1 MGVLFDSFFLTY
13 RLKCAYEKQPVEL
26 DMPDCQLILKR
37 PTQRSHCRP
46 TTTARPTPFAASTP
60 LLEANVDRADLLPSS
75 LPQLSSDAH
84 TQDADPRQEITITQQ
99 SEQTVEEYRVGGR
112 LYMIKIT
119 PKTGAPH
126 YLVDDLSDGRFSYS
140 QNIDPSFRS
149 PRWVIRKF

>member
-1 MGVLFDSFFLTY
+1 MKNNQLNLICLIASLFLSGPLSV
-13 RLKCAYEKQPVEL
+13 AIAAQP
-26 DMPDCQLILKR
+26 QLPGLN
-37 PTQRSHCRP
+37 PLP
-46 TTTARPTPFAASTP
+46 PPPP